1 MIRKQSILLGV
12 VSILTFLSLTTTY
25 ADETQIT
32 QEDLVVDRAETNI
45 PVNAVVESTFT
56 VSLPSSINLVKSE
69 TGYSYASV
77 VGVKGDIDASAVVR
91 VAPNRAAVLFDI
103 TKRPDNDSSIPQS
116 EEDQTYKHKAPV
128 TMNVTQSTVVWNS
141 EELARE
147 SSNGEYVYD
156 VSSGF
161 HNVSFNAA
169 VENLKSG
176 EWAGILD
183 FMIGYCNGLDHNFVD
198 GVCEYCKFA
207 RPTEPGLYS
216 RNWTLVKSWDELQS
230 DGTIHV
236 NDGVLTTNFD
246 YDTGENSSLDALVG
260 NLVISDDV
268 TELGAYA
275 FSSCY
280 ELETVVISD
289 SVTNI
294 GDFAFIYC
302 TNLTSISIPNSVT
315 NIGKVA
321 FYYTQWL
328 ADRQA
333 EDPLVIAN
341 NILIDGTTATGD
353 IVIPDGV
360 SSIAGGAFA
369 NCDSLTSVS
378 IPDSVTNIGMLAF
391 LRCTNLDVVIIPDSV
406 TSIGEEAFGDVP
418 IIIYSGNAT
427 GSPWGAMYHGK
438 YMDDN
443 FIYADIEKTKI
454 IAYIGTSESVVIP
467 ETVVTIGS
475 RAFYENSNITS
486 VTIPNSVTTIGENAF
501 YDCTNLLSV
510 TIPDS
515 VKSIGKNAFYN
526 VPLIIYSGEA
536 TGEPWG
542 AKTMY
547 ACLEGDFAYAD
558 KNKTILIAYLGESPN
573 VIVPD
578 TVLVVAYTA
587 FNKNTLIETVQLPDG
602 LEMIDGNAF
611 RACTSLT
618 TINIPNSVQE
628 IGGCAFYDT
637 PWLESMREADPLV
650 VVGNGILLDGIT
662 LSGDISIPSS
672 VHSIAARAFNGCDTI
687 TSINIPDSVT
697 NIYEEAFHH
706 CENLTSVTIPNSI
719 TEIKE
724 YTFYNCKSL
733 QSIILP
739 NSITSIG
746 ENAFESCTSLTSAI
760 LSDSITCIEDE
771 AFRECSN
778 LQSVNIPSGLSAINS
793 HMFYKCTSLT
803 EINIPD
809 SVTSI
814 GYYAFYGCT
823 NLVSVSIPDSV
834 TNIDGNA
841 FYGTKW
847 LNNKRAENPLVI
859 VNNILIDARKT
870 IGDVV
875 IPDNVTSF
883 SRGAFGSS
891 DLTSVVIP
899 DSITSIAYE
908 AFSNCRSLTSV
919 TIPAS
924 VTTIERY
931 AFYWCKNLESLN
943 YSGTK
948 EQWANIKLCDSWG
961 LWASIETVHC
971 VDGDVTL

>member
-1 MIRKQSILLGV
+1 MKPKIKRLV
-12 VSILTFLSLTTTY
+12 VVTMLTTTIFSNSIC
-25 ADETQIT
+25 AFAGTTEVTQDQLT
-32 QEDLVVDRAETNI
+32 DSTKTVDVA
-45 PVNAVVESTFT
+45 VKAVVESTFT

-69 TGYSYASV
+69 ADYKYSSV
-77 VGVKGDIDASAVVR
+77 IGVKGDIDASAVVR
-91 VAPNRAAVLFDI
+91 VAPNSSIQIFDI
-103 TKRPDNDSSIPQS
+103 TNRPDNDSSIPQS
-116 EEDQTYKHKAPV
+116 EEDQTYTHKDPV
-128 TMNVTQSTVVWNS
+128 TMNVMQSTVVWNS

-147 SSNGEYVYD
+147 SSNGDYVYD
-156 VSSGF
+156 ASSGF
-161 HNVSFNAA
+161 HNVSFNAEVA
-169 VENLKSG
+169 SLKSG
-176 EWAGILD
+176 EWAGLLE
-183 FMIGYCNGLDHNFVD
+183 FNIGYCNGLDHNFVD

-207 RPTEPGLYS
+207 IPTEPGLYS
-216 RNWTLVKSWDELQS
+216 QNWTLVKSWDALIS

-236 NDGVLTTNFD
+236 NNGVLTTNFD
-246 YDTGENSSLDALVG
+246 YDTGENSSSDALLS
-260 NLVISDDV
+260 NLIISDDV

-275 FSSCY
+275 FNSCY
-280 ELETVVISD
+280 ELETVVIPD

-294 GDFAFIYC
+294 GDFAFTGC
-302 TNLTSISIPNSVT
+302 TNLASISIPNNVT
-315 NIGKVA
+315 NIGTAA

-328 ADRQA
+328 TDRQA
-333 EDPLVIAN
+333 EDPLVIVN
-341 NILIDGTTATGD
+341 NTLIDGTTATGD

-369 NCDSLTSVS
+369 NCYMLTSVNIPNSVLS
-378 IPDSVTNIGMLAF
+378 IGPYAF
-391 LRCTNLDVVIIPDSV
+391 ACCDNLEPVIIPECV
-406 TSIGEEAFGDVP
+406 ESIGEDAFYLVHY
-418 IIIYSGNAT
+418 IVYSGNAT
-427 GSPWGAMYHGK
+427 GSPWGAAYHGK
-438 YMDDN
+438 CVDNN
-443 FIYADIEKTKI
+443 FIYADTEKTEI
-454 IAYIGTSESVVIP
+454 IAYIGTSESVAIP

-486 VTIPNSVTTIGENAF
+486 VTIPDSVTTIGEDAFYECINLDLVEIPDSVATIGENAF
-501 YDCTNLLSV
+501 YD
-510 TIPDS
+510 
-515 VKSIGKNAFYN
+515 

-719 TEIKE
+719 TEIKR
-724 YTFYNCKSL
+724 YTFYNCNSL

-778 LQSVNIPSGLSAINS
+778 LQSVNIPSGLSAISS

-834 TNIDGNA
+834 TDIDGNA

-859 VNNILIDARKT
+859 VNNILIDARK
-870 IGDVV
+870 
-875 IPDNVTSF
+875 
-883 SRGAFGSS
+883 
-891 DLTSVVIP
+891 L
-899 DSITSIAYE
+899 
-908 AFSNCRSLTSV
+908 
-919 TIPAS
+919 
-924 VTTIERY
+924 
-931 AFYWCKNLESLN
+931 LEM
-943 YSGTK
+943 
-948 EQWANIKLCDSWG
+948 
-961 LWASIETVHC
+961 
-971 VDGDVTL
+971 